1 MSANRRAVTGR
12 VVAAA
17 GPAWRSLRVRLAVL
31 GFLAIYVPV
40 LLLFGVTLVTEHET
54 IEARDGVVTTDTTD
68 TSTRRSSW
76 PAGTVVALGPAAA
89 ALAWWWAGRA
99 VRPIDRV
106 RAVAEDIEASDLGR
120 RIGLERGPT
129 ELVSLA
135 ASFDAMLDRLE
146 RAADTQ
152 RRLVEEASHELRTP
166 LAVLATNADV
176 LLADP
181 SAGVEAYR
189 RGLER
194 SRAAAD
200 RLRTTID
207 DLLVD
212 ARGRARTLDRRPAD
226 LVAIARAA
234 MEDARVLA
242 ERRQVALSLSGPPS
256 ARCAVDEP
264 TVRRAVANLLD
275 NAVRHAPDGSAVD
288 VGVAVTAA
296 GAAVS
301 VADHGP
307 GIPPDQQDHIF
318 ERFWRGGAGTPD
330 AADGPGTPGTG
341 LGLPIARQ
349 IALAHGGDL
358 TVRSPGPAGD
368 GATFTLSLRC
378 ADPDAE

>member
-1 MSANRRAVTGR
+1 MSFDTRAVTRAVTGR
-12 VVAAA
+12 VTTAV
-17 GPAWRSLRVRLAVL
+17 GPVWRSLRVRLAVL

-54 IEARDGVVTTDTTD
+54 IDDRDGVVTTD

-146 RAADTQ
+146 RAADAQ
-152 RRLVEEASHELRTP
+152 RQLIEETSHELRTP
-166 LAVLATNADV
+166 LSVLTTNADV

-181 SAGVEAYR
+181 DPTIDAYR

-194 SRAAAD
+194 SKAAAA
-200 RLRTTID
+200 RLHATID

-226 LVAIARAA
+226 LAAIVRDVAD
-234 MEDARVLA
+234 EARVLA
-242 ERRQVALSLSGPPS
+242 AARQIELAVTGPPT
-256 ARCAVDEP
+256 AVCSVDAP
-264 TVRRAVANLLD
+264 TVRRAIANLAD
-275 NAVRHAPDGSAVD
+275 NAVRYAPPGSTVEID
-288 VGVAVTAA
+288 VEVGESTAAVAVT
-296 GAAVS
+296 
-301 VADHGP
+301 DHGP
-307 GIPPDQQDHIF
+307 GIPGGEQGHVF
-318 ERFWRGGAGTPD
+318 ERFWRGRPD
-330 AADGPGTPGTG
+330 AHGTG
-341 LGLPIARQ
+341 LGLPIAKQ

-358 TVRSPGPAGD
+358 TVRSPGAAGD
-368 GATFTLSLRC
+368 GSTFTLTLRC
-378 ADPDAE
+378 GTAQ